1 MGQYEIS
8 PSPSCVDKEFYFLF
22 SVFIQMIPFL
32 LFPDVGLQNPFTNL
46 LFIEL
51 TMVQSTMCLQKVQCL
66 ETKKSWLVCDFKTRI
81 K

>member
-1 MGQYEIS
+1 
-8 PSPSCVDKEFYFLF
+8 
-22 SVFIQMIPFL
+22 MIPFL

-66 ETKKSWLVCDFKTRI
+66 ETKKSWLVCDFKTKI